1 MFVGLVGGEVALGR
15 GKRASRL
22 WNLHLHTSTL
32 LSHAHLSS
40 PPLPWPVH
48 ARTPPASPTTGSPQ
62 APPLSKESC
71 RSALDAMQC
80 DAMRCDATRAVLASV
95 DPEHSKRLREPL
107 VGCDRSRKYPPRIN
121 GQHRVDTEPTL
132 LGDDVSTLGAGHILI
147 HMLYASV
154 SPHTLPAG
162 QGDDFE
168 KIAGQSRRRVRP
180 RLCQQ
185 TEDSTLSRSR
195 YGGLAATPPRP
206 TLKTFF

>member
-48 ARTPPASPTTGSPQ
+48 ARSAWNDQCLSVTTCSHLARTHPASQPNDRQSPSASAVQRVLSLGS
-62 APPLSKESC
+62 
-71 RSALDAMQC
+71 RR
-80 DAMRCDATRAVLASV
+80 DAMRCDAARAVLASV

-147 HMLYASV
+147 HM
-154 SPHTLPAG
+154 P
-162 QGDDFE
+162 
-168 KIAGQSRRRVRP
+168 I
-180 RLCQQ
+180 CIC
-185 TEDSTLSRSR
+185 
-195 YGGLAATPPRP
+195 
-206 TLKTFF
+206 